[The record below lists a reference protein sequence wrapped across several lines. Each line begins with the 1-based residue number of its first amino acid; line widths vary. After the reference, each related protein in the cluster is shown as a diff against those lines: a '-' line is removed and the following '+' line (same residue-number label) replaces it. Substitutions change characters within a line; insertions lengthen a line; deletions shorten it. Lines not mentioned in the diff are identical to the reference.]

1 MRLNQGDQLILLSPL
16 PPKDVETAIMGVS
29 NFDAGMKLHQGV
41 AADKWRKVYDSVES
55 ESSNAASN
63 SLSSESLLV
72 QVSRKSV
79 AFFYH
84 SQFFLCSLLM
94 QPRRKFGSYGM
105 KLATRIGLPCPTA
118 RARPTHLRPA

>member
-16 PPKDVETAIMGVS
+16 PPKDVETAITGLS
-29 NFDAGMKLHQGV
+29 HFDAGMKLHQGV

-79 AFFYH
+79 AFFITTN
-84 SQFFLCSLLM
+84 FFSAAC
-94 QPRRKFGSYGM
+94 
-105 KLATRIGLPCPTA
+105 
-118 RARPTHLRPA
+118 